1 MLLIGSQAAKFYFPD
16 FPHNKDWDVIGT
28 IPEITNWVKA
38 HKHEIISYKYNEN
51 KTKIFIKT
59 QNRKFEF
66 EIVEPNSS
74 SELFCEINQNVKLE
88 EFYVADPSS
97 LKLIK
102 RSHLTHSIHWEK
114 NIEDYHF
121 LKRKIRKHPTEKE
134 LIAFEK
140 RKKEIDLRI
149 GKKKSNLNMTND
161 DFFKKSSKIG
171 RIYVHDDLHK
181 VTCFYS
187 NPLYEFLKKD
197 KTKAKI
203 DKELFFNL
211 LSLDQIR
218 TVQEECFAIALERII
233 IPELEKGNFGNLGFC
248 GGNIDKEIAFMYA
261 LKRVCTTLTSGWFR
275 DFAIENYP
283 KIKDFQVDYVEKF
296 TSAVQNNIITKRS

>member
-1 MLLIGSQAAKFYFPD
+1 MLLIGSQAAKFHFPE
-16 FPHNKDWDVIGT
+16 FSHNRDWDVIGT
-28 IPEITNWVKA
+28 ISEIANWVKTY
-38 HKHEIISYKYNEN
+38 KQEIISYKYNEN
-51 KTKIFIKT
+51 KTKISIKT

-74 SELFCEINQNVKLE
+74 SELFCEINKTVKLE
-88 EFYVADPSS
+88 EFYVASPNS

-102 RSHLTHSIHWEK
+102 RSHLTHPIHWEK

-121 LKRKIRKHPTEKE
+121 LKTKIKKHPSEKE
-134 LIAFEK
+134 LEAFEK

-149 GKKKSNLNMTND
+149 GKIKTNLNMSNE

-171 RIYVHDDLHK
+171 RIYNHDDLHK
-181 VTCFYS
+181 VTCFYA

-203 DKELFFNL
+203 DKEMFFNL
-211 LSLDQIR
+211 LYLDQIR
-218 TVQEECFAIALERII
+218 TVQEECFAIALERKI

-248 GGNIDKEIAFMYA
+248 GGNLDREKAFMYA
-261 LKRVCTTLTSGWFR
+261 LKRICTNLTSGWFR

-296 TSAVQNNIITKRS
+296 TTAIKNNIITKRS